1 MMIWW
6 CFKKGLERRMPVR
19 VLQSEEKTNLV
30 VDDKIAA
37 D

>member
-6 CFKKGLERRMPVR
+6 CFKKGLERRMSVG